1 MFVKICGITRR
12 DDALAAVECGASA
25 IGFVFWP
32 DSPRFVDPAVARA
45 ISEALP
51 PSVQAVGVFV
61 NQHVDE
67 INVIADRVQLSA
79 VQLHG
84 NEDEPFS
91 RQVRRSVIKAVTLA
105 DGAGAVETWSE
116 QTILLV
122 DAHDPIR
129 RGGTGQLADWS
140 AAAELAAKRRI
151 LLAGGIT
158 PENVAEAVARVRPY
172 GIDVSS
178 GVEATPGVKDHDR
191 LKALFRAL
199 EN

>member
-84 NEDEPFS
+84 NEDELFS